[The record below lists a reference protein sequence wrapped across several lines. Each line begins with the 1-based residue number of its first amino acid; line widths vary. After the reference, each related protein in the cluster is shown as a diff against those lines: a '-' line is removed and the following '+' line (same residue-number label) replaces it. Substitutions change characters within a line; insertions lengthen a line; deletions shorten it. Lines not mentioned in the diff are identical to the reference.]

1 MPTRSTLT
9 ALIAAASAT
18 AAAAAPALAATATL
32 NLSPPTVH
40 RGDSLVVGGT
50 APGCHGTVTVLSKAF
65 SHMRSYAGVPSVSGP
80 VDGRGRF
87 RITVRI
93 PSTRKVADY
102 QVAGRCGG
110 ANVGVTRVLHVIR

>member
-1 MPTRSTLT
+1 MRRRTTLT
-9 ALIAAASAT
+9 AAAAAAIT
-18 AAAAAPALAATATL
+18 AAAAPALAATATL

-40 RGDSLVVGGT
+40 RGSSLVVGGT

-65 SHMRSYAGVPSVSGP
+65 SHTRNYAGVPSVSGP
-80 VDGRGRF
+80 VDGRGRY

-102 QVAGRCGG
+102 EVSGRCGG
-110 ANVGVTRVLHVIR
+110 ANLGGTHILHVIR